1 MSPTVLKAGIRNFFA
16 LAGVVFGVVALFSFQ
31 QESRFLDV
39 YDQSGLDDTIKKDTA
54 RFTVYNNL
62 PLKPTRKVSFNS
74 TEGTWMSLDIHP
86 DGTTIIFDLLGDI
99 YTLPVAGGKAT
110 AITKGL
116 AFDTHP
122 RYSPDGKKI
131 LFTSDRSG
139 SENIWYIDTEKQD
152 TVQVT
157 KDRDQ
162 NFPDATWTPDG
173 NYIVAA
179 RGRLDVKLWMYHK
192 DAGGG
197 TQLIDAPGLKT
208 IDPAVSP
215 DGRYIYYSQRN
226 GPWSYNAPM
235 PQYSIGMY
243 DRDNA
248 KTSTIAARYGSAFTP
263 TLSKDGKWMVY
274 GSRYEDKTGLV
285 LRELVSGN
293 EKWLAY
299 PVQRDEQESI
309 ATMGVLPGMA
319 FTPDS
324 KAILVSYGG
333 KIYRLPVDG
342 AKATE
347 IPFSVDINLEMGPRL
362 EFKYPVSDTSH
373 ALANQI
379 RDAIPSPDGKKL
391 AFTSLNRL
399 YIMDYPNGVP
409 KRLTTN
415 EFTEAQPTWS
425 PDGSIIV
432 FTTWAPEGGNL
443 YKVNVAGKPVVQK
456 ITKDA
461 AFYTSPVFT
470 WKGDRIVFVRGKLRS
485 YKESIGPV
493 ANSVENQLCWIPAAG
508 GDISVIDKTNFRAN
522 PHFVKG
528 EERIYLNQ
536 NGNLISIRWD
546 GTDEKVHARITGVT
560 TYGISN
566 FKDDEHKHELNARD
580 FCLLTE
586 KAANAMELQLP
597 SAANQ
602 ITLAPDGSR
611 AMAQVNNE
619 IYLVTIPKTGKVAT
633 ISVADPNASNF
644 PAKKL
649 TEIGGEFANW
659 EADSKKVHWSIGNGH
674 FVYNVD
680 RAQAFDDSLRL
691 AKKAEDK
698 RKADSIARKATDTA
712 KAKTGDS
719 VKTLASG
726 VQKMDTLSPKAD
738 SLRKTAA
745 PAKEEPKYKPEEIQV
760 KVYYQRDNPTGAV
773 LLKGARIITMNGNEV
788 IENGDILIVDN
799 RIQGVGVSGSLTSPA
814 NARVIDV
821 AGKTIIPGLV
831 DTHSHMWTQWGLH
844 KNQSWIYTA
853 NLAYGVTTTRDPQ
866 TATTDV
872 LTYSD
877 MVESGKM
884 PGPRVY
890 STGPGVG
897 FWMYNIRDSAH
908 ASNILRQ
915 YSKYY
920 NTKYIKMYL
929 TGPRQ
934 VRQWIIKACKDQGL
948 MPTTEGGLNY
958 KINITNLLDG
968 YPGHEHAIP
977 VYPLFKDVIHSIAAS
992 KMAVTPTMLV
1002 AYGGPF
1008 AENYYFQTEAP
1019 YNDKK
1024 MQYFMPYDEL
1034 APKTRRVQ
1042 GWFMP
1047 EEHVF
1052 VKHAKSMKSMVEAG
1066 ALAGVGSHG
1075 EFQGLG
1081 YHWELWSIQSGG
1093 MKNHDALRVATILGA
1108 EALGLD
1114 YDLGSIKKGKLADL
1128 VILDK
1133 NPLENIR
1140 NSNSVR
1146 MVMKNGR
1153 LYNGDTMDEIY
1164 PHTRKLD
1171 KSEWTFEKPVNNTGL
1186 QE

>member
-1 MSPTVLKAGIRNFFA
+1 MNCNVLQTGLRILAISGSMVLVGAVLASYKGKGVSGYLNSNVSFA
-16 LAGVVFGVVALFSFQ
+16 
-31 QESRFLDV
+31 
-39 YDQSGLDDTIKKDTA
+39 DTAKKDTVKY
-54 RFTVYNNL
+54 TTYKDL
-62 PLKPTRKVSFNS
+62 PLKPARKISFN
-74 TEGTWMSLDIHP
+74 TEEGTWMSVDISP
-86 DGTTIIFDLLGDI
+86 DGQNLLFDLMGDI
-99 YTLPVAGGKAT
+99 YSLPVSGGKAT

-139 SENIWYIDTEKQD
+139 SENIWYIDTEKKD
-152 TVQVT
+152 TIQVT

-162 NFPDATWTPDG
+162 NFPSATWTPDG
-173 NYIVAA
+173 NYIIAA
-179 RGRLDVKLWMYHK
+179 KGRLDVKLWMYHK

-197 TQLIDAPGLKT
+197 VQIIETPNMKT

-226 GPWSYNAPM
+226 GPWTYNAPM

-248 KTSTIAARYGSAFTP
+248 KQSTIAARYGSAFTP

-285 LRELVSGN
+285 LRNLENGD
-293 EKWLAY
+293 EKWLSY
-299 PVQRDEQESI
+299 PVQRDDQESI
-309 ATMGVLPGMA
+309 ATMGVLPAMA
-319 FTPDS
+319 FAPDNKS
-324 KAILVSYGG
+324 VIASFGG
-333 KIYRLPVDG
+333 KIYRIAIDG
-342 AKATE
+342 SKSTE
-347 IPFSVDINLEMGPRL
+347 IPFTANVSLELGPRL
-362 EFKYPVSDTSH
+362 HFKYPVSDTSH
-373 ALANQI
+373 SLATQI
-379 RDAIPSPDGKKL
+379 RDGVPSPDGKKL
-391 AFTSLNRL
+391 AFTVLNRL
-399 YIMDYPNGVP
+399 YVMDYPKGTP
-409 KRLTTN
+409 RRITAN
-415 EFTEAQPTWS
+415 EFTEAQPAWS
-425 PDGSIIV
+425 PDGNTIV
-432 FTTWAPEGGNL
+432 FTTWSAEGGNL
-443 YKVNVAGKPVVQK
+443 YKVNVNGKAVIQK
-456 ITKDA
+456 ITKEPA
-461 AFYTSPVFT
+461 YYANPVWT
-470 WKGDRIVFVRGKLRS
+470 WKGDRIVFVRGKLRT

-493 ANSVENQLCWIPAAG
+493 ANSSENQLCWIPANG
-508 GDISVIDKTNFRAN
+508 GEITVIDKTNFRAN

-528 EERIYLNQ
+528 EDRIYLNQ
-536 NGNLISIRWD
+536 SGNLISIRWD
-546 GTDEKVHARITGVT
+546 GTDEKTHARITGIT

-566 FKDDEHKHELNARD
+566 FKDEAHQHEINSRD
-580 FCLLTE
+580 FCLLSE
-586 KAANAMELQLP
+586 KAAQEMELMLP
-597 SAANQ
+597 SSANQ
-602 ITLAPDGSR
+602 ITLAPDGSK
-611 AMAQVNNE
+611 ALAVVNNE
-619 IYLVTIPKTGKVAT
+619 IFLVTIPKTGKVAN
-633 ISVADPNASNF
+633 ISVADPSSSSF

-649 TEIGGEFANW
+649 TEISGEFASW
-659 EADSKKVHWSIGNGH
+659 EADAKKIHWSIGNGH

-680 RAQAFDDSLRL
+680 KAQAFDDSVRL
-691 AKKAEDK
+691 AKKEEDRK
-698 RKADSIARKATDTA
+698 KADSVS
-712 KAKTGDS
+712 KAKPADTTRPKEMSS
-719 VKTLASG
+719 VLK
-726 VQKMDTLSPKAD
+726 VDTLSPKSD
-738 SLRKTAA
+738 SLAKK
-745 PAKEEPKYKPEEIQV
+745 PSDKKEEPKYKAEEVQV
-760 KVYYQRDNPTGAV
+760 KVYYPKDIPTATV
-773 LLKGARIITMNGNEV
+773 LLRGARIITMNGAEV
-788 IENGDILIVDN
+788 IENGDILVVNN
-799 RIQGVGVSGSLTSPA
+799 RIQGVGVSGSLTVPA
-814 NARVIDV
+814 NAKVIDV
-821 AGKTIIPGLV
+821 GGKTILPGFV

-844 KNQSWIYTA
+844 KNQSWIYTT

-872 LTYSD
+872 LTYGD
-877 MVESGKM
+877 MVDAGRM

-908 ASNILRQ
+908 ASNILKQ

-920 NTKYIKMYL
+920 NTRYIKMYL

-948 MPTTEGGLNY
+948 LPTTEGGLNF
-958 KINITNLLDG
+958 KQNMTNLLDG

-977 VYPLFKDVIHSIAAS
+977 IYPLYKDVIHTIAES

-1008 AENYYFQTEAP
+1008 AENYFFQTEQP

-1034 APKTRRVQ
+1034 APKTRRVG

-1047 EEHVF
+1047 EEHVYK
-1052 VKHAKSMKSMVEAG
+1052 KHAKSMKSMVEDG

-1081 YHWELWSIQSGG
+1081 YHWEVWAIQSGG
-1093 MKNHDALRVATILGA
+1093 MKNHDALKVATILGA

-1114 YDLGSIKKGKLADL
+1114 YDLGSIQKGKLADII
-1128 VILDK
+1128 VLDK

-1140 NSNSVR
+1140 NTNSVR

-1164 PHTRKLD
+1164 PQERKLD
-1171 KSEWTFEKPVNNTGL
+1171 KSEWTFEKPVNTTGL
-1186 QE
+1186 KE